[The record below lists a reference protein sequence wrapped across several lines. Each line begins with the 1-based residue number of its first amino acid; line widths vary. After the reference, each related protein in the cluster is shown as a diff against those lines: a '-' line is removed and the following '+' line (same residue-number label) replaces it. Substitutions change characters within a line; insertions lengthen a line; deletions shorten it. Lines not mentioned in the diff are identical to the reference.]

1 MNRLA
6 PLAVC
11 LLTAVSVQAHEIGG
25 TRVTLTVAA
34 DRTYRVDIE
43 TDARSLL
50 EKLENAADLPRRSSE
65 GSASEGGL
73 LDVVALEERLQN
85 LDQVFRGRVTVSF
98 DGHALAPEITYTVHP
113 AADAEQVLRAN
124 IRLSGTAPLSAG
136 SLTWSYAWTFTPYA
150 FTVTHADG
158 PADTSW
164 PEGGQPN
171 LVALEHSG
179 RSPDRLQIAWLYVRL
194 GFTHIVPGGLDHVL
208 FVLGICLLN
217 RRLRPVLWQVSA
229 FTIAHSI
236 TLGLGMF
243 GIVPMAPR
251 LVEPLI
257 AASIVYVAVE
267 NLLVSELTRRRV
279 AIVFAFGLLH
289 GLGFAGVLGE
299 LGLPSSEFVTALA
312 AFNVGVEAGQLAV
325 IGAAFVLVVSRCRG
339 RSWYRG
345 RVVVPAS
352 LGIACVSA
360 YWTIERLSPL
370 WS

>member
-1 MNRLA
+1 MSRLA

-11 LLTAVSVQAHEIGG
+11 LLIAGSLHAHEIGG
-25 TRVTLTVAA
+25 TSITLNVTA
-34 DRTYRVDIE
+34 DQTYRVDIE
-43 TDARSLL
+43 TDAASLL
-50 EKLENAADLPRRSSE
+50 EKLENAAGMEAVPT
-65 GSASEGGL
+65 A
-73 LDVVALEERLQN
+73 VAALQERLRN
-85 LDQVFRGRVTVSF
+85 LDEVFRGRVSVSF
-98 DGHALAPEITYTVHP
+98 DQNKAEDTLVPEISYVVHP
-113 AADAEQVLRAN
+113 PIDQQPPRAN
-124 IRLSGTAPLSAG
+124 IQLSGTVPASAQSMIWAYG
-136 SLTWSYAWTFTPYA
+136 WTFTPYA
-150 FTVTHADG
+150 FTVKRADSPG
-158 PADTSW
+158 ETSW
-164 PEGGQPN
+164 LEGGQSSEPMT
-171 LVALEHSG
+171 LTQ
-179 RSPDRLQIAWLYVRL
+179 PDRGPSRLRIAWRYARL

-229 FTIAHSI
+229 FTVAHSI
-236 TLGLGMF
+236 TLGLGIY
-243 GIVPMAPR
+243 GIVPNAPP

-267 NLLVSELTRRRV
+267 NLLVSELTGRRV

-325 IGAAFVLVVSRCRG
+325 IAAAFLLVIWRCRG
-339 RSWYRG
+339 RSWYRN

-352 LGIACVSA
+352 LGIGCVSV
-360 YWTIERLSPL
+360 YWTIERLAPL